1 MSTDAA
7 PIFDAALALPQAL
20 RADLA
25 AKLIE
30 SLDNETPPAPQRSH
44 EEWERIIKE
53 RSDALHRGDAE
64 LIDGDV
70 AVSMLRAIIDRVAPA
85 K

>member
-7 PIFDAALALPQAL
+7 PIFDAALALPPSL

-30 SLDNETPPAPQRSH
+30 SLDEDSPPAPHRSP
-44 EEWERIIKE
+44 EEWERIIKK

-70 AVSMLRAIIDRVAPA
+70 AISMLRAIVDRVAPA

>member
-1 MSTDAA
+1 MSTDVAL
-7 PIFDAALALPQAL
+7 IFDAALALTLDL

-30 SLDNETPPAPQRSH
+30 SLDEESSPAPHRSP

-53 RSDALHRGDAE
+53 RSDELHRGDTE

-70 AVSMLRAIIDRVAPA
+70 AISMLRAIVDRVAPA

>member
-7 PIFDAALALPQAL
+7 PIFDAALALPLAL

-30 SLDNETPPAPQRSH
+30 SLDEESLPTPHRSP

-53 RSDALHRGDAE
+53 RSDQLHRGDAK
-64 LIDGDV
+64 LIDGEV
-70 AVSMLRAIIDRVAPA
+70 AVTMLRAIVDRLAPA
-85 K
+85 Q

>member
-1 MSTDAA
+1 MSTDSA
-7 PIFDAALALPQAL
+7 PVFNAALALPLAL

-30 SLDNETPPAPQRSH
+30 SLDDESPPALHRSP
-44 EEWERIIKE
+44 EEWERVIKE
-53 RSDALHRGDAE
+53 RSDELHRGDAH

-70 AVSMLRAIIDRVAPA
+70 AISMLRAIIDRVAPA

>member
-30 SLDNETPPAPQRSH
+30 SLDEKSPLPHRSPQ
-44 EEWERIIKE
+44 EWERIIKE
-53 RSDALHRGDAE
+53 RSDAIHRGDTQ

-70 AVSMLRAIIDRVAPA
+70 AVSMLRAIVDRVAPA
-85 K
+85 T

>member
-7 PIFDAALALPQAL
+7 PIFDAALALPEAL
-20 RADLA
+20 RADLV

-30 SLDNETPPAPQRSH
+30 SLDNEAAPVPHRTPQ
-44 EEWERIIKE
+44 EWERIIKE
-53 RSDALHRGDAE
+53 RSDELHRGDAE

-70 AVSMLRAIIDRVAPA
+70 AISMLRAIVDRVAPA

>member
-1 MSTDAA
+1 MSTNAV

-30 SLDNETPPAPQRSH
+30 SLDDETPWVPVGSDFDWDALITS
-44 EEWERIIKE
+44 
-53 RSDALHRGDAE
+53 RSDAIRRGKTQ
-64 LIDGDV
+64 LVDGEVV
-70 AVSMLRAIIDRVAPA
+70 ADMLQGVVDLASR
-85 K
+85 KS

>member
-7 PIFDAALALPQAL
+7 PIFDAALGLPQAL

-30 SLDNETPPAPQRSH
+30 SLDDDTPARPHRTPQ
-44 EEWERIIKE
+44 EWERIIKE
-53 RSDALHRGDAE
+53 RSDELHRGDAE
-64 LIDGDV
+64 LIDGDI
-70 AVSMLRAIIDRVAPA
+70 AVSMLRAIVDRVAPA
-85 K
+85 T